1 MIKHLKKKK
10 TVKLLF
16 LEKKISFFFYF
27 HFIFFI
33 STSSLD
39 LKKKSFRLFLNWS
52 SHLNH
57 IGITLTWFNFK
68 PKLNK
73 RVGSRYLFPINLIFF
88 FNLTLRVFLPLIR
101 LSLNMS
107 SRLDYIRVTFMWF
120 NFKLKLDNK
129 LGREVFY
136 VYFILF
142 FSLSSSVFLWVDC
155 DVFSLVKL
163 TGWYLVY
170 NLTPRLN

>member
-1 MIKHLKKKK
+1 
-10 TVKLLF
+10 VKLLC
-16 LEKKISFFFYF
+16 LEKKFSFFFYF

-33 STSSLD
+33 STSSLNF
-39 LKKKSFRLFLNWS
+39 KKKSFRLFLNWS

-73 RVGSRYLFPINLIFF
+73 RIGSKCLFPTNLISFF
-88 FNLTLRVFLPLIR
+88 LFNTQSFFSVIR

-107 SRLDYIRVTFMWF
+107 SRLDYFRVTFTWF

-142 FSLSSSVFLWVDC
+142 FSLSSSVFLRVDC

>member
-1 MIKHLKKKK
+1 MIKHLKKKQWSYS
-10 TVKLLF
+10 VL
-16 LEKKISFFFYF
+16 KKNSVFFFYF

-39 LKKKSFRLFLNWS
+39 FKKKSFRLFLNWS

-73 RVGSRYLFPINLIFF
+73 RIGSRCLFPTNLISFF
-88 FNLTLRVFLPLIR
+88 LFNTQSFFSVIR

-107 SRLDYIRVTFMWF
+107 SRLDYVRVTFTWF

-142 FSLSSSVFLWVDC
+142 FSLSSSVFLQVDR
-155 DVFSLVKL
+155 DVFSLIKL
-163 TGWYLVY
+163 TESYLVY

>member
-1 MIKHLKKKK
+1 M
-10 TVKLLF
+10 KLLC
-16 LEKKISFFFYF
+16 LEKKFSFFFYF

-39 LKKKSFRLFLNWS
+39 FKKKSFRLFLNWS

-73 RVGSRYLFPINLIFF
+73 RIGSRCFFPTNLISLFLFNTQSFF
-88 FNLTLRVFLPLIR
+88 SVIR

-107 SRLDYIRVTFMWF
+107 SRLDYVRVTFTWF
-120 NFKLKLDNK
+120 NFKHKLDNK

-142 FSLSSSVFLWVDC
+142 FSLSFSVFLRVDR
-155 DVFSLVKL
+155 DFFSVVKL